1 VAVGFSSI
9 FWNTAWTH
17 GQPPHTLGILCNPA
31 HPALA
36 AFPSEY
42 HSNWQWQ
49 DAMSHA
55 SAINLE
61 RFPAGIQP
69 VVRIIDDWFTNR
81 PLALILEVKAGNGKI
96 LISGTDL
103 VTGIERRPEAQQL
116 LHSLEKYMAGPQF
129 NPRVGVEVELLQ
141 TMVR

>member
-1 VAVGFSSI
+1 
-9 FWNTAWTH
+9 
-17 GQPPHTLGILCNPA
+17 
-31 HPALA
+31 
-36 AFPSEY
+36 
-42 HSNWQWQ
+42 
-49 DAMSHA
+49 
-55 SAINLE
+55 
-61 RFPAGIQP
+61 

-129 NPRVGVEVELLQ
+129 NPGVGVEVELLR
-141 TMVR
+141 TMVK